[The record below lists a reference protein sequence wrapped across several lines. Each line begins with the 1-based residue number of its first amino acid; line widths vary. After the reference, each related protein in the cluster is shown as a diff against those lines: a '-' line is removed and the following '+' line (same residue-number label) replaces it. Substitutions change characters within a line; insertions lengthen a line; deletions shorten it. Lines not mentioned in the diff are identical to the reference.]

1 MATSLDKPSSFEQP
15 ITRRQFLETALGVS
29 ALGWGWA
36 QARPDD
42 QPVRIGYIPITD
54 ASPLLIA
61 HALGYY
67 REEGLTVEQPVLFRA
82 WSQIVEAFQ
91 ARQVNVVHLLMPTA
105 VWLRYARRFPAKIV
119 AWNHVNGSAFTVRS
133 GIRKVT
139 DLAGQT
145 VAVPFWYSIHNV
157 VLQALLRKAGL
168 EPVLG
173 GSGKLR
179 PNQVRLIVMPPP
191 DMAPALV
198 SGQIAGFIV
207 AEPFNALAEL
217 SGHGEIFR
225 FTGDVWK
232 DHACC
237 VVVVHEDD
245 LEKRREWVAAVVRAV
260 VRAQLWMRQNR
271 LESAKILSREGKGY
285 LPHPE
290 AVLRRVLSADLTD
303 YVSKGIV
310 KNPDWGNVR
319 IDFQPYPY
327 PSYTEEL
334 VRMLRAT
341 KVEGETGFLQ
351 TLKPEFAARDL
362 VDDTFVR
369 QALRRFG
376 GPRAFGQPDNLRRR
390 EVIRI

>member
-1 MATSLDKPSSFEQP
+1 MAALLNKPSPFKQP
-15 ITRRQFLETALGVS
+15 ITRRQFLETALGIS
-29 ALGWGWA
+29 ALGWSWA
-36 QARPDD
+36 QAGTDD
-42 QPVRIGYIPITD
+42 QPVKIGYIPITD

-67 REEGLTVEQPVLFRA
+67 QEEGLTAEQPVLFRT

-105 VWLRYARRFPAKIV
+105 IWLRYSRRFPAKIV

-133 GIRKVT
+133 GIRKIT

-173 GSGKLR
+173 GSGKLQ
-179 PNQVRLIVMPPP
+179 PNQVRLIVVPPP

-245 LEKRREWVAAVVRAV
+245 LEKRKEWVAAVVRAV

-290 AVLRRVLSADLTD
+290 AAVRRVLGADLDD
-303 YVSKGIV
+303 YVRKGII

-327 PSYTEEL
+327 SSYTEEL
-334 VRMLRAT
+334 VRMLRVT
-341 KVEGETGFLQ
+341 KVEGETDFLQ
-351 TLKPEFAARDL
+351 KLKPEFVARDL
-362 VDDTFVR
+362 VDATFVR
-369 QALRRFG
+369 QALQRFG
-376 GPRAFGQPDNLRRR
+376 GPRAFGQPSNLQRR